1 MNTISNTQKLASLL
15 ADFERQSGQTI
26 PTVTP
31 LADLY
36 RDYCNWSQRNH
47 LPAQSITAFLLGL
60 VRKTDCVPCRMP
72 DGTVGVIGFAPKA
85 MMAAGVLQ

>member
-36 RDYCNWSQRNH
+36 RYYCDWSRRNR
-47 LPAQSITAFLLGL
+47 LPAQSIAAFLLGL
-60 VRKTDCVPCRMP
+60 VHKTDCVPCRLP
-72 DGTVGVIGFAPKA
+72 DGAVGVIGFAPKA
-85 MMAAGVLQ
+85 MMATGVMQ